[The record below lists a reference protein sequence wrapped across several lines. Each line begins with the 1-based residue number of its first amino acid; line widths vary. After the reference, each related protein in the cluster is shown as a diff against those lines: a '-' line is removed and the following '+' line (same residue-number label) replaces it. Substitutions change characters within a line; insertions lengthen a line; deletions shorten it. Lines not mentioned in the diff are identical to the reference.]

1 MTVATKKEWLAQ
13 GWKAVQEEPY
23 KYDRWVIVPRL
34 VALLVGT
41 IMLVAGMTY
50 AYAEPIVMASNG
62 KVTIT
67 VYSEPCSFP
76 DHVTN
81 LPIRATWNEGGKV
94 IEGCAGRDAENGIAV
109 FWFSDKTVF
118 TLSLSAFVKVTGV

>member
-1 MTVATKKEWLAQ
+1 MTEETEHVYEDGFVKIPGMTVLPWAVWL
-13 GWKAVQEEPY
+13 
-23 KYDRWVIVPRL
+23 
-34 VALLVGT
+34 ALLVMV
-41 IMLVAGMTY
+41 ILALWAGKVF
-50 AYAEPIVMASNG
+50 AEPIVMASNG

-67 VYSEPCSFP
+67 VYSEPCAFP